1 MIDNLA
7 GGKPAQRSA
16 YPLHCS
22 NRALGQIVATG
33 AAHDVG
39 DHQGRECAE
48 NPGANAIEQLDAD
61 QPEAVV
67 GKGVER
73 CTNGQ
78 DTKPGKKE
86 WLSPPSIGLVAI
98 GSMTACAATMQVDII
113 AVASYVMGA
122 AAFGLRPLWVNR
134 AKMPEE
140 YAEYQPVREIADLAG
155 LASLA
160 A

>member
-1 MIDNLA
+1 
-7 GGKPAQRSA
+7 
-16 YPLHCS
+16 
-22 NRALGQIVATG
+22 
-33 AAHDVG
+33 
-39 DHQGRECAE
+39 
-48 NPGANAIEQLDAD
+48 
-61 QPEAVV
+61 
-67 GKGVER
+67 
-73 CTNGQ
+73 
-78 DTKPGKKE
+78 
-86 WLSPPSIGLVAI
+86 
-98 GSMTACAATMQVDII
+98 MTACAATMQVDII